1 MCKWDDI
8 IYLQYLNRILNTL
21 SLYIK
26 WKMKEKQEMK
36 TEKNLCMQIKK
47 NYFYTWNVS
56 SSLPTKVQCYFKYTI
71 SYCLQ
76 KKKTVVNLQVCT
88 VTDLR
93 VFLKLCQVY
102 LKSQEKR
109 NILFSSPKW
118 NLGNVPKVVIIFQR
132 QRLALALQITYP
144 KQVIYNRLI

>member
-1 MCKWDDI
+1 
-8 IYLQYLNRILNTL
+8 
-21 SLYIK
+21 
-26 WKMKEKQEMK
+26 
-36 TEKNLCMQIKK
+36 
-47 NYFYTWNVS
+47 
-56 SSLPTKVQCYFKYTI
+56 
-71 SYCLQ
+71 
-76 KKKTVVNLQVCT
+76 
-88 VTDLR
+88 
-93 VFLKLCQVY
+93 VY